1 MNKNGSTDHT
11 SNVENVDNMQ
21 QETCNDYA
29 LYYIE
34 QQANS
39 SLPTKKPVKLSELI
53 NETINQT
60 DAGYSYYVLD
70 KGIFI
75 VVPHEALI
83 AIDEGVSEKELHLH
97 CVSKEDYEIAAA
109 VENEDPNYIGLPDDL
124 MVDPD
129 EMMLGF
135 IETIESDEIY
145 DQLQDAFQKLDSFA
159 SVLSILDENDL
170 LKTWFAIRDD
180 HYRKVALQWCEQYQV
195 EYVE

>member
-1 MNKNGSTDHT
+1 MNTNSSSYHTRNSKTGKNNLH
-11 SNVENVDNMQ
+11 
-21 QETCNDYA
+21 ETCNDYA

-34 QQANS
+34 QQASS

-60 DAGYSYYVLD
+60 DAGYSYYILD

-97 CVSKEDYEIAAA
+97 RVSKEDYEIAVA

-124 MVDPD
+124 MVDPG

-135 IETIESDEIY
+135 IETVESDEIY
-145 DQLQDAFQKLDSFA
+145 DQLQDAFLKLDSFA
-159 SVLSILDENDL
+159 SLLKILDENDL